1 MVWNALG
8 KAIKRV
14 ESVARKRCRHDP
26 FVMRLMKCLVD
37 SRVMEATVDPVYAEV
52 GEEEEEGELEIVVQ
66 REGRLGGG
74 IVKLPITAYL
84 SCEDRAS
91 QDSHERHGEQGLFH
105 LKGHLVLEVF
115 RVLEGVVVE
124 YEEI

>member
-1 MVWNALG
+1 M
-8 KAIKRV
+8 
-14 ESVARKRCRHDP
+14 ARERCGHDP

-37 SRVMEATVDPVYAEV
+37 SRVVETTVDPVYAEV
-52 GEEEEEGELEIVVQ
+52 GEDEEEGELEVVVQ
-66 REGRLGGG
+66 WEGCLGGG

-84 SCEDRAS
+84 SCEERVG
-91 QDSHERHGEQGLFH
+91 QDSHEGHGEQRLLH
-105 LKGHLVLEVF
+105 LERNLVLEVF